1 MHVHVPVIKPA
12 SSKLGSARCQWII
25 VIDGRGLPAISSAAA
40 VHLPQGFG
48 LIDLHRPA
56 IIVGAV
62 EAIDCRLSF
71 RFTHHFDE
79 AKDPALASVT
89 IGNQLDGLHGS
100 VCREFDRKILLG
112 R

>member
-1 MHVHVPVIKPA
+1 MHVHVQVIKPA
-12 SSKLGSARCQWII
+12 NSKLSSARCQWII
-25 VIDGRGLPAISSAAA
+25 VIEGGGLPAISAAA
-40 VHLPQGFG
+40 VRVPQGSG
-48 LIDLHRPA
+48 LIDLHRLA

-79 AKDPALASVT
+79 AKAPALASVT
-89 IGNQLDGLHGS
+89 IGNQLDGFHGS
-100 VCREFDRKILLG
+100 VCREFNRKILLG

>member
-1 MHVHVPVIKPA
+1 MQVHVQVIKPA
-12 SSKLGSARCQWII
+12 SPKLGSARCQWII
-25 VIDGRGLPAISSAAA
+25 VIEGKGLPAISSAVA
-40 VHLPQGFG
+40 VHLLQGFG

-71 RFTHHFDE
+71 HFTHHFDE
-79 AKDPALASVT
+79 AKAPALTSVT
-89 IGNQLDGLHGS
+89 IGNQLDGFHGS
-100 VCREFDRKILLG
+100 VYREFNRKILLG

>member
-1 MHVHVPVIKPA
+1 MHVHVQVIKPA
-12 SSKLGSARCQWII
+12 SSKLGSTRCQWII
-25 VIDGRGLPAISSAAA
+25 VIERKGSPAISAAA
-40 VHLPQGFG
+40 VHVPKGSG

-62 EAIDCRLSF
+62 EVIDCRLSF

-79 AKDPALASVT
+79 AKAPALASVT
-89 IGNQLDGLHGS
+89 IGNQLDGFYSS
-100 VCREFDRKILLG
+100 VCREFSRKILLG

>member
-1 MHVHVPVIKPA
+1 MHVHVQVIKPV
-12 SSKLGSARCQWII
+12 SSKLSSTRCQWFI
-25 VIDGRGLPAISSAAA
+25 VIEGKGSPAIFAAA
-40 VHLPQGFG
+40 VHIPQGSG

-79 AKDPALASVT
+79 AKAPALASVT
-89 IGNQLDGLHGS
+89 IGNQLDGLHDS

>member
-12 SSKLGSARCQWII
+12 SSKLGSARCQWIV
-25 VIDGRGLPAISSAAA
+25 VIEGKGLPAISATA
-40 VHLPQGFG
+40 VHLPQGSG

-79 AKDPALASVT
+79 AKAPALASVT
-89 IGNQLDGLHGS
+89 IGNQLDGLPIVTVDYCH
-100 VCREFDRKILLG
+100 
-112 R
+112 

>member
-1 MHVHVPVIKPA
+1 MHVHVQVIKPA
-12 SSKLGSARCQWII
+12 SSKLDSARCRWII
-25 VIDGRGLPAISSAAA
+25 VIEGKGSPAISAAT
-40 VHLPQGFG
+40 VDLSQGFG

-71 RFTHHFDE
+71 RFTYHFDE
-79 AKDPALASVT
+79 AKAPALAGVT
-89 IGNQLDGLHGS
+89 IGNQLDGFHGS
-100 VCREFDRKILLG
+100 VCRKFNRKILLG

>member
-1 MHVHVPVIKPA
+1 MHVHVQVIKPA

-25 VIDGRGLPAISSAAA
+25 VIEGRGLPAISSAAA
-40 VHLPQGFG
+40 VHIPQGFG

-79 AKDPALASVT
+79 AKAPALTSVT
-89 IGNQLDGLHGS
+89 IGNQLDGFHGS
-100 VCREFDRKILLG
+100 VCREFNRKILLG

>member
-1 MHVHVPVIKPA
+1 MHVLVQVIKPA

-25 VIDGRGLPAISSAAA
+25 VIEGKGLPAISAAA
-40 VHLPQGFG
+40 VYLPQGSG

-71 RFTHHFDE
+71 HFTHHFDE
-79 AKDPALASVT
+79 AKTPALASVT
-89 IGNQLDGLHGS
+89 IRNQLDGFHDS
-100 VCREFDRKILLG
+100 VCREFIRKILLG

>member
-1 MHVHVPVIKPA
+1 MHVHVQVIKPA

-25 VIDGRGLPAISSAAA
+25 GIEGKGLPAISSAVA
-40 VHLPQGFG
+40 VHLLQGFG

-79 AKDPALASVT
+79 AKAPASVSVM
-89 IGNQLDGLHGS
+89 IGNQLDGFHGS
-100 VCREFDRKILLG
+100 VCREFNRKILLG

>member
-1 MHVHVPVIKPA
+1 MHVHAQVIKPA

-25 VIDGRGLPAISSAAA
+25 IIEGKGLPAISSAA
-40 VHLPQGFG
+40 VVRVPQGFG

-71 RFTHHFDE
+71 GITGHFDE
-79 AKDPALASVT
+79 AKALESASVT
-89 IGNQLDGLHGS
+89 IGNQLDGFHGS
-100 VCREFDRKILLG
+100 ACREFIRKILLG

>member
-1 MHVHVPVIKPA
+1 MHVHVQVIKPA
-12 SSKLGSARCQWII
+12 SSKLGSARYQWII
-25 VIDGRGLPAISSAAA
+25 VIEGRGLPAISSAAA
-40 VHLPQGFG
+40 IHLPQGFG

-71 RFTHHFDE
+71 HFTHHFDE
-79 AKDPALASVT
+79 AKAPTSVGVT
-89 IGNQLDGLHGS
+89 VGNQLDGFHGS
-100 VCREFDRKILLG
+100 VCREFNRKILLG

>member
-1 MHVHVPVIKPA
+1 MHVHVQVIKPA
-12 SSKLGSARCQWII
+12 SSKLGNARCQWII
-25 VIDGRGLPAISSAAA
+25 VIEGKGLPAISSAAA
-40 VHLPQGFG
+40 VHLLQGFS

-79 AKDPALASVT
+79 AKAPALASVT
-89 IGNQLDGLHGS
+89 IGNQLDGFHGS
-100 VCREFDRKILLG
+100 VCREFNRKILLG